1 MSATP
6 AQSPRLR
13 AAAVRD
19 AAARIDPVFLHSPQ
33 FVSEPL
39 SDALGARLTVKLET
53 LNPIRSFK
61 GRGADN
67 LVALLAER
75 RESRPL
81 LCASAGNWGQALAY
95 ACRKRALPLTVF
107 AAVGANALKLE
118 RMAALGA
125 TVIRQ
130 GADFDAAKDAARAHA
145 DATGGL
151 LLEDG
156 REPEITEGHGTLA
169 AELTDHL
176 GPWDDIVAP
185 LGNGALLN
193 GIGLWMKHAAPGT
206 RVVGV
211 CAAGAPAMRD
221 SWLAGPGAPVVTT
234 TTAETIADGIAV
246 RVPVPEAVADMQ
258 GLVDAVDLVTDDD
271 VIEAMRLAHRHL
283 GIVLEPAG
291 AAGLATLV
299 AHPARYRGRD
309 VAVVL
314 CGGNLTQEQMR
325 QWLG

>member
-1 MSATP
+1 MNHALP
-6 AQSPRLR
+6 QARRLR
-13 AAAVRD
+13 AEAVRD
-19 AAARIDPVFLHSPQ
+19 AAARIDPVFLRSPQ

-75 RESRPL
+75 GESRPL

-95 ACRKRALPLTVF
+95 ACRRRALPLTVF

-125 TVIRQ
+125 TVVQQ
-130 GADFDAAKDAARAHA
+130 GEDFDAAKDAARDRAHA
-145 DATGGL
+145 VGGL

-156 REPEITEGHGTLA
+156 REPEITEGHATMAL
-169 AELTDHL
+169 ELTESA

-193 GIGLWMKHAAPGT
+193 GIGLSMKHAAPGT

-234 TTAETIADGIAV
+234 PTASTIADGIAV
-246 RVPVPEAVADMQ
+246 RVPVPEAVSDMH
-258 GLVDAVDLVTDDD
+258 GLVDAVDLVDDD
-271 VIEAMRLAHRHL
+271 AVIEAMRLAHRHL
-283 GIVLEPAG
+283 GVVLEPAG
-291 AAGLATLV
+291 AAALAALV
-299 AHPARYRGRD
+299 AHPSRYRGRE

-314 CGGNLTQEQMR
+314 CGSNLTPEQMR
-325 QWLG
+325 RWLT